1 MGLSDCLLTPFLQ
14 TPVYHR
20 EQCPFRDEAMKSPV
34 LPVYEV
40 EYLPVERRLGER
52 RRNPQG
58 VWPPAQERR
67 RGERRKPEPSA
78 SLSAGA

>member
-1 MGLSDCLLTPFLQ
+1 
-14 TPVYHR
+14 
-20 EQCPFRDEAMKSPV
+20 MKSPV

-52 RRNPQG
+52 RRNPPG
-58 VWPPAQERR
+58 VRPPAQERR
-67 RGERRKPEPSA
+67 RGERRQPEGAA

>member
-1 MGLSDCLLTPFLQ
+1 
-14 TPVYHR
+14 
-20 EQCPFRDEAMKSPV
+20 MKSPV

-78 SLSAGA
+78 RLSAGA